1 MSRVEIEYNKIV
13 DRLRRSDRNL
23 VDNSTWNSR
32 LNICKSCEKYEEYN
46 EGPAFRCNACGCPG
60 FKFMLRGSICPL
72 KQPKWQ

>member
-32 LNICKSCEKYEEYN
+32 LNIC
-46 EGPAFRCNACGCPG
+46 
-60 FKFMLRGSICPL
+60 
-72 KQPKWQ
+72 